1 MDKPLIIQCCVVG
14 AELTRDIYPY
24 LPLSPAEI
32 AESAV
37 GAVKAGATLIHLHVR
52 DEDGNPSQRADLFRE
67 ATNRIRDKVDCLIQ
81 YTTGA
86 AVGTP
91 IEERIGPLMLKPDL
105 ATLNMGSMNFGE
117 DIFENKLET
126 IRLIAKAIQA
136 NGIVPELEIFD
147 HGMLDTAFRFAKQKI
162 IPEKFH
168 CGMGFGVPGGM
179 SGDPQNLITL
189 TRKLEGHVWTASGIG
204 RNHLPIS
211 AHSIALGG
219 NVRVG
224 LEDNIYFRYGE
235 FAQSNS
241 QLVERVVRL
250 AEILE
255 RPVATVGEAKKIL
268 NIE

>member
-1 MDKPLIIQCCVVG
+1 MIKPLIIQCCVVG
-14 AELTRDIYPY
+14 AELTREIYPY
-24 LPLSPAEI
+24 LPLSPEEI
-32 AESAV
+32 AESAI
-37 GAVKAGATLIHLHVR
+37 GAVKAGAVVIHLHVR
-52 DEDGNPSQRADLFRE
+52 DEKGVPSQRADLFRE
-67 ATNRIRDKVDCLIQ
+67 ATSRIRDRVECIIQ

-91 IEERIGPLMLKPDL
+91 IEERIGPLMLKPDM

-126 IRLIAKAIQA
+126 IRIIAKAIQA
-136 NGIVPELEIFD
+136 NGVVPELEIFD

-179 SGDPQNLITL
+179 GGDVQNLVTL
-189 TRKLEGHVWTASGIG
+189 AKRLEDHVWTASGIG
-204 RNHLPIS
+204 RSHLSIS
-211 AHSIALGG
+211 AHAIALGG

-224 LEDNIYFRYGE
+224 LEDNIYFRKGE
-235 FAQSNS
+235 YAQSNS
-241 QLVERVVRL
+241 HLVERIVRL

-255 RPVATVGEAKKIL
+255 RPVATVKEAKKIL